1 MGTRKSGS
9 GASARKPT
17 VEIRQGAGYLAYCYT
32 TEESEKMEVL
42 ERAQKVGS
50 MTRALRELAREKTEE
65 KTIKKTE
72 NHE

>member
-1 MGTRKSGS
+1 MQ
-9 GASARKPT
+9 SAVYAT
-17 VEIRQGAGYLAYCYT
+17 EVSMSEYLCYT

-42 ERAQKVGS
+42 ERARNVGS
-50 MTRALRELAREKTEE
+50 MARALRELAREKTEG